1 MAENPNPIPDLD
13 YADFPI
19 QVQWASEGGRV
30 VQVSRSNDDPE
41 IQARAQRALNLAMGT
56 IRAMAY
62 RVSRAVKSL
71 EDQVRPDEAE
81 IEFGVNLDAEA
92 GALLAKAGAGAQ
104 ITVTLKWKVET
115 PERPKIIVESH

>member
-1 MAENPNPIPDLD
+1 MSAEITLYYRHEKEPEKVWHTTLD

-30 VQVSRSNDDPE
+30 VQVSRSGDDPE
-41 IQARAQRALNLAMGT
+41 IQARAQKALNLAMGT

-62 RVSRAVKSL
+62 RVSRAVQSL
-71 EDQVRPDEAE
+71 EDQGRPDEAE

-92 GALLAKAGAGAQ
+92 GALLAKAGA
-104 ITVTLKWKVET
+104 
-115 PERPKIIVESH
+115 